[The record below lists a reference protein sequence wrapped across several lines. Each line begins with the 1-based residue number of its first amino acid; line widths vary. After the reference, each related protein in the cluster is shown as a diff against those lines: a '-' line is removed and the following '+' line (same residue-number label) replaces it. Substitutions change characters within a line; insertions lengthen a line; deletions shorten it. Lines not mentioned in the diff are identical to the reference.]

1 MDDNFLNK
9 FVECY
14 AKKCKKEI
22 KKKKKLTDKLL
33 KDSGIIYKNYSNNK
47 FDKNEL
53 TKKLTDLNKKYAND
67 IKDLYQC
74 QLDKCNELTKI
85 KIEKMIKNLS
95 YAKKDN
101 YSIDDYL
108 KIIELYDIYK
118 ETFLN

>member
-14 AKKCKKEI
+14 AKKCKKEV
-22 KKKKKLTDKLL
+22 KKKKILSDKLL
-33 KDSGIIYKNYSNNK
+33 IDSAIIYKNYSN
-47 FDKNEL
+47 DKIEL
-53 TKKLTDLNKKYAND
+53 TNQLTDLNKKYAND
-67 IKDLYQC
+67 IKFLYQC

-95 YAKKDN
+95 YTKKDN

-108 KIIELYDIYK
+108 KIIELYDIYLK
-118 ETFLN
+118 KL

>member
-14 AKKCKKEI
+14 NNNCKKEVN
-22 KKKKKLTDKLL
+22 KKKKLTDKLL

-95 YAKKDN
+95 YTKKDN

-108 KIIELYDIYK
+108 KIIELYDIYLK
-118 ETFLN
+118 KL